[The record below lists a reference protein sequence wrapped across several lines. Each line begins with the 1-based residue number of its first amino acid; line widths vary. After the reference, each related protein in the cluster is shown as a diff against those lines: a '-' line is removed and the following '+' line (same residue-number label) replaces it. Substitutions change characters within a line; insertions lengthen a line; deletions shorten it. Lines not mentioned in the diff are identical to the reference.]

1 MEIQIQGLLFLGI
14 IPALL
19 LLYISLKGYEGFYK
33 DKGIFLTF
41 ILGIIFGVIAAI
53 VRFITNPLPSLA
65 LGFINALVYVLIYAF
80 FEQLFKTIVL
90 NLRRLQGKKETVM
103 YGLSLG
109 LGFGSSFTPFLVIL
123 GSMSS
128 ETSLTFVSIV
138 AFGSLG
144 FILFH
149 AATAAYIG
157 YGVYKNKLMK
167 FLIIA
172 ILIQIPFNLI
182 VEATRYYSESYHIYL
197 QIALVIYGLIV
208 FWYVVK
214 NIMPN
219 ILKDERRKRSKKT

>member
-1 MEIQIQGLLFLGI
+1 MLFLGI

-41 ILGIIFGVIAAI
+41 ILGIIFGIIAAI
-53 VRFITNPLPSLA
+53 VRFVTNPLPSLA
-65 LGFINALVYVLIYAF
+65 LGFVNALFYVIIYAL
-80 FEQLFKTIVL
+80 FEQLFKTMVL
-90 NLRRLQGKKETVM
+90 NLRRLQGKKETVI

-128 ETSLTFVSIV
+128 ENSLTFVSIV

-157 YGVYKNKLMK
+157 YGIYKNKLMK

-172 ILIQIPFNLI
+172 ILIQLPFNLI
-182 VEATRYYSESYHIYL
+182 VEATRYYSESYHVCL
-197 QIALVIYGLIV
+197 QTALVIYGLII

-214 NIMPN
+214 NIIPN
-219 ILKDERRKRSKKT
+219 ILKDEKRKRSKKT